1 MTTENEPAPEEPK
14 IIVDEDWKS
23 QVEREKEEL
32 KRQAEAGEKNGGQ
45 SSGAGSDQADQTMP
59 PASFEILL
67 STLATQ
73 AMAAMGLLPDPVSGK
88 PNPNRPLAKHI
99 IDTIAVLE
107 EKTKGNLTDDEAAQ
121 IEEALHQL
129 RMIYVSSKNA
139 PNPSAPATD
148 EPKSKPPIIEL
159 P

>member
-1 MTTENEPAPEEPK
+1 MTAENEDSPEEPK

-32 KRQAEAGEKNGGQ
+32 KRQAAQQSGGGEDQGAGTEDQ
-45 SSGAGSDQADQTMP
+45 SSQPFP

-73 AMAAMGLLPDPVSGK
+73 AMAALGLLPDPVTGK
-88 PNPNRPLAKHI
+88 PSPNRQLAKHL
-99 IDTIAVLE
+99 IDTLGVLE
-107 EKTKGNLTDDEAAQ
+107 EKTKGNLTEDEATH

-129 RMIYVSSKNA
+129 RIIFVSSGKN
-139 PNPSAPATD
+139 PAAGTQPTS
-148 EPKSKPPIIEL
+148 EPKPKPPIIEL